1 MKAICFC
8 YHILQEVKKNMSKC
22 KKLHQGIYEYR
33 GYRICNCGYH
43 EPDHCIWWE
52 AVDIKTGCADYHANT
67 KKEIIE
73 MIERGE

>member
-1 MKAICFC
+1 
-8 YHILQEVKKNMSKC
+8 MSKC

-33 GYRICNCGYH
+33 GYRICNCVYL
-43 EPDHCIWWE
+43 EPDHCIQWE

>member
-1 MKAICFC
+1 MFLLS
-8 YHILQEVKKNMSKC
+8 YFTGVEKNMSKC